1 MRNIIL
7 LFLLICFNISAYS
20 QIVKGR
26 IHDQKTGSS
35 VGFASV
41 YLNGTLVGTLA
52 NQDGYFELDIS
63 KFLSMPLTISALGY
77 YSVTVTNFPPDKA
90 LPIYLTP
97 KVFELK
103 EVVVSAKAYVKAR
116 KENIK
121 LFKTQFLGQTL
132 NALKCEI
139 TNIIDITFIYDSD
152 TETLKAFSSK
162 PILIVNNALGYN
174 IIYYLD
180 KFEFC
185 KTNNSLILT
194 GNYIFKEDPTSTK
207 FQKQIFERKRKTAYL
222 GSRMHF
228 FRALW
233 INDLD
238 SSGFEIKNR
247 ENEKLNYDKLVTQPD
262 RSKFA
267 DQPKYMKNLSFL
279 YINYLSKWGGSVIDI
294 LKDSVYFDKHG
305 YFDPFG
311 INWDGEMAKPRIAD
325 LLPYDYLIK

>member
-1 MRNIIL
+1 MRKIIL
-7 LFLLICFNISAYS
+7 LFLLISFFTSAYS

-26 IHDQKTGSS
+26 ILDQKTGNSI
-35 VGFASV
+35 GFASV
-41 YLNGTLVGTLA
+41 YFNGTLVGTLA
-52 NQDGYFELDIS
+52 NQNGYFELDIS
-63 KFLSMPLTISALGY
+63 KFLLMPLTISALGY
-77 YSVTVTNFPPDKA
+77 YSVTLTNFSPDKA
-90 LPIYLTP
+90 LSIYLTP

-103 EVVVSAKAYVKAR
+103 EVVVSAKAYAKAR
-116 KENIK
+116 RGNIK

-139 TNIIDITFIYDSD
+139 TNINDITLIYDSD
-152 TETLKAFSSK
+152 NETLKAFSSK
-162 PILIVNNALGYN
+162 PILIVNNALGYK
-174 IIYYLD
+174 ITYYLD
-180 KFEFC
+180 KFEYG

-194 GNYIFKEDPTSTK
+194 GNYVFKEDLTNNK
-207 FQKQIFERKRKTAYL
+207 IQKQFFEKRRKTTYL

-233 INDLD
+233 VNDLD
-238 SSGFEIKNR
+238 SAGFEVKNGG
-247 ENEKLNYDKLVTQPD
+247 NEKLNYDELVTQID
-262 RSKFA
+262 RSKSI
-267 DQPKYMKNLSFL
+267 DQTKYMKNLNFL

-294 LKDSVYFDKHG
+294 LKDSVCFDKHG